1 MGNVRRRGGD
11 GDLRPPAA
19 RRLSGARRSARR
31 AAPRRR
37 GPRGHRIVHVCA
49 EGTGGHIA
57 RRPDAANARRHHG
70 RMGRSRRHDV
80 AGTRRSRA
88 SHERRRCL
96 AARSLRSHHRTRAAA
111 ARRRDQTPRRFGRGA
126 QGQHGD
132 WGSRLDLG
140 PRGSHRA
147 GGPVRHPEWSS
158 GPGKRRGSAQRYSSR
173 GTAVGGREFPA
184 RRRGDS
190 RVRDRSVV
198 GGPRRDVHHR
208 DAGLCQQISRWLRGP
223 FCGRPLGESRS
234 RDDDL
239 EPEEHVWFGAPG
251 HRGRDPRARTPVPRD
266 SYRRPRQD
274 GHRHPPQYR
283 HRDRRG
289 RQRLRWCACAQVRR
303 ALRLGRI
310 RIRAD
315 DAAEVSGR
323 GRTRF
328 AAAPRRG
335 ERGDALLLEPRVRVA
350 DAMSDAQQRY
360 RRLGKYE
367 LHQLLGEG
375 AMGIV
380 WKAYDTVL
388 RRYVALKLLSS
399 SFRKTRDMQERFL
412 REARAAGAIQHAN
425 VGTPTY
431 MAPEQITNGAITPA
445 TDVFSVGCMLY
456 ELLTYQRPFEA
467 ESVHGV
473 LYQVLTTEPRPLRT
487 VAPSIPAALERVVA
501 KAMNKVPHERYES
514 AGQMMSMLQQIR
526 AALSGAD
533 EEATQPL
540 GRWTPL
546 PRPVLKLITHAS
558 MRARLAVLGALAAVV
573 LLLLYAPGQSAEDQS
588 GSAVVNPPPAAPTG
602 IAPPPPIPA
611 GTPVS
616 MAVSSRRD
624 SAVAA
629 RERAFTAGAQKNS
642 VPALIMAQSV
652 FEAADQALQRG
663 DQSLALRG
671 YVEAAQQY
679 DRARD
684 EARAM
689 DREAQH
695 MIERVTPVVQA
706 IPTGRVASNA
716 GVLLARAESLLR
728 EQDFTLA
735 KVAAQ
740 GAEQIGID
748 AGIAPP
754 STQPP
759 DPRGAVDVLL
769 SDLASA
775 LASERIANLRVL
787 YPGLT
792 DPERRSW
799 QKFFRDWNKIT
810 AKFTLEDF
818 KVQGTTATAN
828 VRATFEYVP
837 AAGGAPR
844 VDRRGFAMRFERKE
858 VGWRLAAVTALK

>member
-1 MGNVRRRGGD
+1 V
-11 GDLRPPAA
+11 
-19 RRLSGARRSARR
+19 
-31 AAPRRR
+31 
-37 GPRGHRIVHVCA
+37 
-49 EGTGGHIA
+49 
-57 RRPDAANARRHHG
+57 
-70 RMGRSRRHDV
+70 
-80 AGTRRSRA
+80 
-88 SHERRRCL
+88 
-96 AARSLRSHHRTRAAA
+96 
-111 ARRRDQTPRRFGRGA
+111 
-126 QGQHGD
+126 
-132 WGSRLDLG
+132 
-140 PRGSHRA
+140 
-147 GGPVRHPEWSS
+147 
-158 GPGKRRGSAQRYSSR
+158 
-173 GTAVGGREFPA
+173 
-184 RRRGDS
+184 
-190 RVRDRSVV
+190 
-198 GGPRRDVHHR
+198 
-208 DAGLCQQISRWLRGP
+208 
-223 FCGRPLGESRS
+223 
-234 RDDDL
+234 
-239 EPEEHVWFGAPG
+239 
-251 HRGRDPRARTPVPRD
+251 
-266 SYRRPRQD
+266 
-274 GHRHPPQYR
+274 
-283 HRDRRG
+283 
-289 RQRLRWCACAQVRR
+289 
-303 ALRLGRI
+303 
-310 RIRAD
+310 
-315 DAAEVSGR
+315 
-323 GRTRF
+323 
-328 AAAPRRG
+328 
-335 ERGDALLLEPRVRVA
+335 
-350 DAMSDAQQRY
+350 SDAQQRY

-388 RRYVALKLLSS
+388 RRYVALKLLSA
-399 SFRKTRDMQERFL
+399 SFRKTKDMQERFL
-412 REARAAGAIQHAN
+412 REARAAGGIQHPNIVTVYDLGESEGQLFIAMELVEGRDLSDMIALRDPLALERKLDIAIEVLTGLHFAHQRGVIHRDVKPSN
-425 VGTPTY
+425 VRVMPDGRVKIMDFGIARLQKADATGSGAIVGTPTY

-456 ELLTYQRPFEA
+456 ELLCYQRPFEA

-514 AGQMMSMLQQIR
+514 AGQMMSTLQQIR

-533 EEATQPL
+533 EAATQPL

-588 GSAVVNPPPAAPTG
+588 SRAVVNPPAA
-602 IAPPPPIPA
+602 PPPIPA

-616 MAVSSRRD
+616 LAVSSRRD

-629 RERAFTAGAQKNS
+629 RERALAAGAQKNS
-642 VPALIMAQSV
+642 VPALILAQSV
-652 FEAADQALQRG
+652 FEASDQALRRG

-679 DRARD
+679 GRARD

-695 MIERVTPVVQA
+695 MIERVSPVVQA
-706 IPTGRVASNA
+706 IPTGRVAANA

-740 GAEQIGID
+740 SAEQVGID

-769 SDLASA
+769 SDLARA

-818 KVQGTTATAN
+818 KVQGATATGN
-828 VRATFEYVP
+828 VRAMFEYVP

-858 VGWRLAAVTALK
+858 VGWRLATVTELK